1 MTTQQDVIDLAVKK
15 KYGPAD
21 KTAGIRINTDEKER
35 MQKKAKQLGLSF
47 SQLVTGMFRWFI
59 TKGKL

>member
-1 MTTQQDVIDLAVKK
+1 MTTKKDVINLAVKK
-15 KYGPAD
+15 KYGPSD
-21 KTAGIRINTDEKER
+21 KTAGIRISADEKNR
-35 MQKKAKQLGLSF
+35 MQKKAKHLGLSF